1 VSTRT
6 APKGKASAS
15 VDLGRK
21 VDKLRKCRLTLTRH
35 VLQDQYFLFPH
46 LLNSRARRVA
56 ARDSLRRGASLR
68 EDESKREI
76 HESGGRRREDE
87 RSSETPEDRRRPSP
101 AACFFGKEIPGRQNP
116 NERNNNERVGPL
128 YTFQFPPGRLLY
140 RPRVRGGFFMGT
152 IVEKHLRPEHGI
164 YIHIHVHAQ
173 THMPARVRGF

>member
-1 VSTRT
+1 VSTRA

-76 HESGGRRREDE
+76 HESGGGRRRMKDH
-87 RSSETPEDRRRPSP
+87 RRHRKIDVARHLPHAFSEKRFQVVKIRTSGITTNSRAALHFSISTRPP
-101 AACFFGKEIPGRQNP
+101 ALSLAS
-116 NERNNNERVGPL
+116 
-128 YTFQFPPGRLLY
+128 TGRLFY
-140 RPRVRGGFFMGT
+140 GDNR
-152 IVEKHLRPEHGI
+152 
-164 YIHIHVHAQ
+164 
-173 THMPARVRGF
+173 